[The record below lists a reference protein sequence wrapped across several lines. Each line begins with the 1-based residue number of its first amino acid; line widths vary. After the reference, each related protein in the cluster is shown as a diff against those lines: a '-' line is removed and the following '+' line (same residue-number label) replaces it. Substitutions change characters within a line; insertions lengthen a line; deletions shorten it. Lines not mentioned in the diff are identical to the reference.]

1 MSLSKLV
8 AVAASAALLFAGG
21 AALAQSDY
29 PSKEITVIVNYGA
42 GGATDLSTRT
52 LARAAEEHLGVP
64 LNVVNRAGG
73 AGTVGPT
80 MLANSPNDGYTIGVT
95 SFSPMAIQPNMREVP
110 YTLDDF
116 EFVAGTG
123 RYRYG
128 LAVRADSEFE
138 TLEDFIEKAKES
150 KVTISASGPPNNIA
164 LHQLAEATGGRFDW
178 IPYPSGNDSAVALLS
193 GEVDATAQN
202 PTDIVKHVE
211 SGEMRMLA
219 SLSPVRWFE
228 LPDVPTLQE
237 LGYDIAIDSWS
248 GLAAPAGTDPEKI
261 EVLREAFSKA
271 MSDPQVQEQ
280 FRNLGMDPNF
290 MSGEEYRKFVVEG
303 REEMG
308 KQLKEI
314 GMTTD

>member
-1 MSLSKLV
+1 MSLTKFTAL
-8 AVAASAALLFAGG
+8 AGAAALALTG
-21 AALAQSDY
+21 AALAQDY

-52 LARAAEEHLGVP
+52 LAKAAEEHLGVP
-64 LNVVNRAGG
+64 LKVVNRAGG

-80 MLANSPNDGYTIGVT
+80 VLANARNDGYTIGVT

-116 EFVAGTG
+116 TFLAGTG

-138 TLEDFIEKAKES
+138 TLEDFIEKAKAD

-164 LHQLAEATGGRFDW
+164 LHQLSEATGGRFDW

-202 PTDIVKHVE
+202 PTDIVKHVK
-211 SGEMRMLA
+211 SGEMRMLV

-228 LPDVPTLQE
+228 LPDVPTLQDE
-237 LGYDIAIDSWS
+237 GFDIAIDSWS
-248 GLAAPAGTDPEKI
+248 GLAAPAGTDPEKVA
-261 EVLREAFSKA
+261 VLQDALQKA
-271 MSDPQVQEQ
+271 MDDPKVQEQ

-290 MSGEEYRKFVVEG
+290 MSGEEYATFVVEG
-303 REEMG
+303 RKEIAE
-308 KQLKEI
+308 QLKAI
-314 GMTTD
+314 GMTSN

>member
-1 MSLSKLV
+1 MRYTRLV
-8 AVAASAALLFAGG
+8 GAALGALGALTAGAASA
-21 AALAQSDY
+21 QSDF

-52 LARAAEEHLGVP
+52 LAAAAEEHLGVP
-64 LNVVNRAGG
+64 LKVVNRAGG

-80 MLANSPNDGYTIGVT
+80 VLASAKPDGYTIGVT

-116 EFVAGTG
+116 EFLAGTG

-128 LAVRADSEFE
+128 LAVQADSEFE
-138 TLEDFIEKAKES
+138 TMEDFVAAAKED

-164 LHQLAEATGGRFDW
+164 LFQLAEATGGKFDW

-202 PTDIVKHVE
+202 PTDIVQHVE
-211 SGEMRMLA
+211 SGQMRMLA

-228 LPDVPTLQE
+228 LPEVPTLRD

-248 GLAAPAGTDPEKI
+248 GLAAPAGTDPERVAI
-261 EVLREAFSKA
+261 LEDALSKA
-271 MSDPQVQEQ
+271 MNDPEVQEQ
-280 FRNLGMDPNF
+280 FRTLGMDPEF
-290 MSGEEYRKFVVEG
+290 RSADEYRQFLVQG
-303 REEMG
+303 REE
-308 KQLKEI
+308 I
-314 GMTTD
+314 GQQMRDIGLID

>member
-1 MSLSKLV
+1 MKRSAFFAL
-8 AVAASAALLFAGG
+8 AASAILCAAGT
-21 AALAQSDY
+21 ASAEDY
-29 PSKEITVIVNYGA
+29 PAKEITVIVNYGA

-52 LARAAEEHLGVP
+52 LAKAAEQHLGVP
-64 LNVVNRAGG
+64 LKVVNRAGG

-80 MLANSPNDGYTIGVT
+80 VLANSRNDGYTIGVT

-110 YTLDDF
+110 YKLEDF
-116 EFVAGTG
+116 AFLAGTG

-138 TLEDFIEKAKES
+138 TFEDFVAKAKDG

-178 IPYPSGNDSAVALLS
+178 IPYPSGNDSAVALLA

-202 PTDIVKHVE
+202 PTDIVKHVK

-228 LPDVPTLQE
+228 LPDVPTLQD
-237 LGYDIAIDSWS
+237 LGYEIAIDSWS
-248 GLAAPAGTDPEKI
+248 GLSAPAGTDPGKI
-261 EVLREAFSKA
+261 EILQTAFSKA
-271 MSDPQVQEQ
+271 MSDPEVQAQ
-280 FRNLGMDPNF
+280 FKNLGMDPDF
-290 MSGEEYRKFVVEG
+290 MSGEDYRKFVVEG
-303 REEMG
+303 RETIGE
-308 KQLKEI
+308 QLKAI
-314 GMTTD
+314 GMTAQ